1 MGGNIIKKI
10 KHKTKKH
17 HPITVVLKPIKDK
30 VIKPIET
37 TVIKP
42 IETTVIKPIETAVIK
57 PIEEKVIKPI
67 ETVVIKPIEE
77 KVIEP
82 IEDIPNL
89 VKNESKNHKK
99 NKTSTTPISPAQSNT
114 ILYAGVL
121 LIGGIIFYF

>member
-10 KHKTKKH
+10 KHKSKKH
-17 HPITVVLKPIKDK
+17 NPITVVLKPIKDK

-42 IETTVIKPIETAVIK
+42 IETTVIKPIETT
-57 PIEEKVIKPI
+57 VIKPI
-67 ETVVIKPIEE
+67 ETTIIKPIEE

-82 IEDIPNL
+82 IDKVSN
-89 VKNESKNHKK
+89 NESKNHKK

-121 LIGGIIFYF
+121 LIGGGYILFLK

>member
-17 HPITVVLKPIKDK
+17 NPITVVLKPIKDK
-30 VIKPIET
+30 VIKPIKEV
-37 TVIKP
+37 VIDP
-42 IETTVIKPIETAVIK
+42 IKEVVVEPIKENIIEPIKEVVVE
-57 PIEEKVIKPI
+57 PIEE
-67 ETVVIKPIEE
+67 VV
-77 KVIEP
+77 VEP
-82 IEDIPNL
+82 IKDIPNL

-114 ILYAGVL
+114 ILYAGVI